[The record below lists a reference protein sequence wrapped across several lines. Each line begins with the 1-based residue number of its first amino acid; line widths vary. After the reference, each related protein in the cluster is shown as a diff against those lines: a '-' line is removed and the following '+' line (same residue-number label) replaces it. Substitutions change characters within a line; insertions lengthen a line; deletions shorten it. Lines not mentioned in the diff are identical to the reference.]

1 MLRNGSEW
9 SNDVRLNCLLTLIT
23 NSHKGVNSLGEKK
36 LSHLDIDGALV
47 GGASFEARSF
57 DQIMPAARLTS
68 KTAIREDAI
77 WSRPAM

>member
-1 MLRNGSEW
+1 VV
-9 SNDVRLNCLLTLIT
+9 SNDVTLSCLLTPVTSSHRVLIRQE
-23 NSHKGVNSLGEKK
+23 KKK

-57 DQIMPAARLTS
+57 DQIVPAARLTS

>member
-1 MLRNGSEW
+1 MVERRSLELLVDAHNELLR
-9 SNDVRLNCLLTLIT
+9 C
-23 NSHKGVNSLGEKK
+23 VNSLGEKK

-57 DQIMPAARLTS
+57 DQIVPAARLTS